1 MAAGGERGDT
11 VLCTLDAG
19 DFVLTMEPV
28 LFLEDAPVNTLLRL
42 RVRSGAFAGEGRLDV
57 GREALAQFAA
67 ALDRLY
73 CTLGGAAAIEEPY
86 GFHQYVRFTARRG
99 GYIAVQG
106 CLSQP
111 LPGLPEQELRFA
123 AQFDQTYLRPFVL
136 KLQKIIPNA

>member
-28 LFLEDAPVNTLLRL
+28 LFLENAPVNTLLRL

-73 CTLGGAAAIEEPY
+73 RTLGGAAAIEEPY
-86 GFHQYVRFTARRG
+86 
-99 GYIAVQG
+99 
-106 CLSQP
+106 
-111 LPGLPEQELRFA
+111 PGLPEQELRFA